1 MEEENTYGGYVAAS
15 LTAHITHSS
24 IPPESA
30 SSGSLRMY
38 GVYVLRIL
46 RTVWKECLAGVRSAN
61 NRGKSDWQGRKRCGQ
76 A

>member
-1 MEEENTYGGYVAAS
+1 MEDTS
-15 LTAHITHSS
+15 PLHSQLTSHTHL

-38 GVYVLRIL
+38 GVYVLRVL